1 MNTNNDQATVPN
13 QSKDHEEKP
22 GGVRWP
28 ELRTDLSPVVL
39 GVLLVTSAIL
49 LLASSLGLLSWLVT
63 IVAIPALGATLVEGG
78 RWVTIAGGVAVVVI
92 VLASAI
98 GGADNPATEQ
108 SANVASIPVAP
119 PPAVPGSLGINITDM
134 TDLWNSLA
142 EPPKITRGLVHNTE
156 PGEYDSFIYRF
167 GDWGRLAGAYD
178 PSTDA
183 VYALVAAG
191 QLSNEATA
199 QLYLHLCFML
209 NPYSQEC
216 IDNYFEKGL
225 ADGTLI
231 DFQNVSHQA
240 EWQMDDQTWR
250 LDIEGNVLTIRV
262 LGTAVS

>member
-1 MNTNNDQATVPN
+1 LNTNDDQATLPD
-13 QSKDHEEKP
+13 QSKDHDEKP

-28 ELRTDLSPVVL
+28 DLRTDLSPVVL

-78 RWVTIAGGVAVVVI
+78 RWVTIAGVVAVVVI

-98 GGADNPATEQ
+98 GEDDHLATEQ
-108 SANVASIPVAP
+108 SANNASTSPDP
-119 PPAVPGSLGINITDM
+119 PPAVSGSLGINISEM
-134 TDLWNSLA
+134 TDLWNSLV

-183 VYALVAAG
+183 VYALVATG
-191 QLSNEATA
+191 QFSNEATA

-225 ADGTLI
+225 AYGALA
-231 DFQNVSHQA
+231 DFSGVTHQA

-250 LDIEGNVLTIRV
+250 LEIEGNVLTIRV

>member
-1 MNTNNDQATVPN
+1 MKTNDDQPAVLN
-13 QSKDHEEKP
+13 RSKDHDEKSV
-22 GGVRWP
+22 GVRWP
-28 ELRTDLSPVVL
+28 ELATDLPPVLL

-49 LLASSLGLLSWLVT
+49 LLASSLGVLSWLVT

-78 RWVTIAGGVAVVVI
+78 RWVTIAGGVAVIVI
-92 VLASAI
+92 VLGSVI
-98 GGADNPATEQ
+98 GGADNPVTEQ
-108 SANVASIPVAP
+108 SADVESISLAP
-119 PPAVPGSLGINITDM
+119 PPAVSGSLGINISDM

-156 PGEYDSFIYRF
+156 PGDYDSFIYRF

-183 VYALVAAG
+183 VYALVATG
-191 QLSNEATA
+191 QFSNEATA

-225 ADGTLI
+225 AYGTLA
-231 DFQNVSHQA
+231 DFSDVTHQA

-262 LGTAVS
+262 LGAAVS

>member
-1 MNTNNDQATVPN
+1 MKTNDDQPAVLN
-13 QSKDHEEKP
+13 RSKDHDEKTA
-22 GGVRWP
+22 GVRWP
-28 ELRTDLSPVVL
+28 ELRTDLSPVLL

-78 RWVTIAGGVAVVVI
+78 RWVTIAGGVAVIVI
-92 VLASAI
+92 VLGSAI

-108 SANVASIPVAP
+108 NANVESTSLAP
-119 PPAVPGSLGINITDM
+119 PPAVPGSLGINISDM

-183 VYALVAAG
+183 VYALVATG
-191 QLSNEATA
+191 QFSNEATS

-225 ADGTLI
+225 AYGSLA
-231 DFQNVSHQA
+231 DFSGVTHQA

-250 LDIEGNVLTIRV
+250 LEIGGNVLTIRV
-262 LGTAVS
+262 LAEVVS